1 MKNTKFSKI
10 LVLVLTLAL
19 VIGAAFGIG
28 TMAEGEEPAVEIVAQ
43 NVSYGGSISIMYA
56 VKSTG
61 LADGQYVVIEGSAF
75 NPVDE
80 TIEAFTV
87 SDFETT
93 DYNVVVGE
101 EDFGK
106 LPVYYTPGI
115 PLKNMATTVT
125 AKAVVYNADNTKA
138 AESAS
143 LSYSV
148 LEYLYERQFMF
159 DSVNTAEQKK
169 LYSLMLETGDTVQK
183 VLENYGAG
191 FAPSDY
197 AYVSIT
203 GGTFDGKT
211 SGIVKKGTEIT
222 LTGNDGGFMVTP
234 VSVGEDYAIVEG
246 DAMVVANNG
255 TYTVDGSVI
264 IGNLRGYIAGSGEYL
279 NMDLFA
285 GTKYNY
291 SSGSAPTVNKNNS
304 SNVVTA
310 TVADGIL
317 SVVNETVL
325 AESYLRINNSKAVG
339 ATAVLEFEIKLS
351 EMPEGT
357 AWRLFEYNVGGLGG
371 EFYLVVKDGKFAPAT
386 KSGTA
391 ESGFTYPVIEALPTF
406 SANTW
411 YNFCVEVDTTT
422 AQPSN
427 ITAKYTING
436 IVYDNVKIVN
446 TVTRSAFNGSRMDFY
461 IPAVDNARIDLD
473 NVVMG
478 SPIMAVSSV
487 DYNRG
492 QGTLYAGAS
501 SDKFSCDTVTSS
513 YTSLDNWN
521 NDTRGTF
528 APTNAVNIVDGAF
541 LFDND
546 TLAQR
551 WIGWYPTATATDKV
565 AFEIDIKF
573 DSVASTGTNNFFQFD
588 TNVSGVKSARVYYK
602 NVGDLVEISGSGT
615 SVYLQKG
622 LWHNIRM
629 EIDLQ
634 NQTSTLWVNGNAVSG
649 FKAHFVDQSSRARF
663 FIYADVGECVTYDN
677 VYASY
682 VQAE

>member
-159 DSVNTAEQKK
+159 DSVNSAEQKK

-197 AYVSIT
+197 AFVSIT

-246 DAMVVANNG
+246 DATVVANNG

-285 GTKYNY
+285 GTKYDY

-325 AESYLRINNSKAVG
+325 AESYMRITNSKAVG
-339 ATAVLEFEIKLS
+339 STAVLEFEIKLS
-351 EMPEGT
+351 EIPEGT

-406 SANTW
+406 SADTW

-436 IVYDNVKIVN
+436 IVYDNVKIIN

-478 SPIMAVSSV
+478 TPLESVSSV
-487 DYNRG
+487 DYERG
-492 QGTLYAGAS
+492 QGEDAANANYDCS
-501 SDKFSCDTVTSS
+501 STAKTENSGGGIATPVINSDGTATVTSA
-513 YTSLDNWN
+513 
-521 NDTRGTF
+521 NDGQYLRWGAKT
-528 APTNAVNIVDGAF
+528 AYSDGAKQI
-541 LFDND
+541 L
-546 TLAQR
+546 
-551 WIGWYPTATATDKV
+551 
-565 AFEIDIKF
+565 EMDIKF
-573 DSVASTGTNNFFQFD
+573 DKWSGTDYVNSSFKFDNGTTRYIVAISGVADDYVRIGSSNIILTKNVWYNLRFEVDYSTG
-588 TNVSGVKSARVYYK
+588 K
-602 NVGDLVEISGSGT
+602 VEVIVNGT
-615 SVYLQKG
+615 SYG
-622 LWHNIRM
+622 
-629 EIDLQ
+629 EITPI
-634 NQTSTLWVNGNAVSG
+634 NSTYT
-649 FKAHFVDQSSRARF
+649 KAWTLFYVAGGDS
-663 FIYADVGECVTYDN
+663 ITIDN
-677 VYASY
+677 VYCSWD
-682 VQAE
+682 VE